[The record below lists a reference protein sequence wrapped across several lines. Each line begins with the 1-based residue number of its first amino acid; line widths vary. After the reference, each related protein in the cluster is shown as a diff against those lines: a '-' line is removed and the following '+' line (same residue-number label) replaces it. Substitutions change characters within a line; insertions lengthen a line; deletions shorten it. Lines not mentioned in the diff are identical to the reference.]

1 MPPNPASGNHTDAGY
16 KPDDRP
22 PPAAELSP
30 TAAYIATL
38 LNAFPA
44 PAAPVPVSPPPQPLV
59 ESLTERELEIL
70 HLIAAGL
77 TNKEIAGE
85 LVISPGTVKVHTAP
99 IYGKLEVNNRTQAV
113 TKAGLLHLISSV

>member
-1 MPPNPASGNHTDAGY
+1 M
-16 KPDDRP
+16 
-22 PPAAELSP
+22 SP

-44 PAAPVPVSPPPQPLV
+44 PAAPVPACPPPQPLV

-77 TNKEIAGE
+77 TNREIAGE